1 MNQILNKESLDHI
14 TTEVFD
20 KLEDRRDRAK
30 KKFPLG
36 FGLLALFGFSF
47 VLQGV
52 NGLIDKFDYLSRN
65 PVISLT
71 AGVLVLFLTGTLYK
85 KLGVSLSGDAIS
97 DKK

>member
-1 MNQILNKESLDHI
+1 
-14 TTEVFD
+14 
-20 KLEDRRDRAK
+20 
-30 KKFPLG
+30 
-36 FGLLALFGFSF
+36 
-47 VLQGV
+47 
-52 NGLIDKFDYLSRN
+52 LIDKFDYLSRN